1 MNQQLT
7 LNIEPETT
15 PEEIQDMIQRSNE
28 EELDSSPSVM
38 PPADIVAFNEQRS
51 CADIFRMYQKGQIE
65 ISPDFQ
71 RGEVW
76 RNSAQTL
83 FIDSLIKQLPI
94 PSMCI
99 SLDMSSQKRMVIDG
113 LQRISSII
121 KFLDQQKDW
130 KLSKSDDVDSRIS
143 GKKVSEIR
151 IENAKLVEVL
161 ENVTIPITV
170 LRCDYN
176 KEEHMKYL
184 FQIFFRLNSG
194 GNKLYNQEIRNCIFQ
209 GSFNTLLKELART
222 PEWCRFA
229 NTDQGKVDKARFN
242 NEERILR
249 FFAFYESRSN
259 YKGKLA
265 SFLNSYMNENKNLDD
280 DKIGHFRNLF
290 VKTLEVANKL
300 REKVDS
306 KKVDSKNV
314 AEAVMIGIASNIE
327 TLENKDPETL
337 DQMYR
342 SLLDHPRFAAEEMK
356 EGLSSEEKVNGRIDS
371 AINAFS
377 RG

>member
-371 AINAFS
+371 AIEAFS